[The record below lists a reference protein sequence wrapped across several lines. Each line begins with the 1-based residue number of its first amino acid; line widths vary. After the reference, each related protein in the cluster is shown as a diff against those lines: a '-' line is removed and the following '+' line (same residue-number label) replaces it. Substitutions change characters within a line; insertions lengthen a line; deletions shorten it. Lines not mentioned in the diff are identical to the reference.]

1 MSPFR
6 GCEETQ
12 SESEDKDA
20 DELQRRRQRQRQR
33 QRRRRGLL
41 QRSFNTQ
48 VAGDP
53 QARREDVVD
62 INLVKQEVPGGARAY
77 YITRNVKLDDS
88 NDGDEEDENEDEDDE
103 DDKNDY
109 DDG

>member
-12 SESEDKDA
+12 SESEDKDEDEDK
-20 DELQRRRQRQRQR
+20 DELQRR
-33 QRRRRGLL
+33 GLL
-41 QRSFNTQ
+41 RRSFNTQ

-53 QARREDVVD
+53 RARREDVVD

-77 YITRNVKLDDS
+77 VNGKQCGVGHYFCLQTAR
-88 NDGDEEDENEDEDDE
+88 
-103 DDKNDY
+103 
-109 DDG
+109 

>member
-20 DELQRRRQRQRQR
+20 DELQRRR
-33 QRRRRGLL
+33 RRGLF

-53 QARREDVVD
+53 RVRREDVVD

-77 YITRNVKLDDS
+77 VNGKQCGVGHYFCS
-88 NDGDEEDENEDEDDE
+88 
-103 DDKNDY
+103 
-109 DDG
+109 

>member
-12 SESEDKDA
+12 SESEDQDE
-20 DELQRRRQRQRQR
+20 DELQRR
-33 QRRRRGLL
+33 GLL
-41 QRSFNTQ
+41 WRSFNTQ

-53 QARREDVVD
+53 RARREDVVD

-77 YITRNVKLDDS
+77 VNGKQCGVGHYFCSQTAR
-88 NDGDEEDENEDEDDE
+88 
-103 DDKNDY
+103 
-109 DDG
+109 

>member
-6 GCEETQ
+6 GYEETQ

-20 DELQRRRQRQRQR
+20 DELQRRR
-33 QRRRRGLL
+33 GLL
-41 QRSFNTQ
+41 QRSFNIQ

-53 QARREDVVD
+53 RARREDVVD

-77 YITRNVKLDDS
+77 VNGKQCEVGHYFCS
-88 NDGDEEDENEDEDDE
+88 
-103 DDKNDY
+103 
-109 DDG
+109 

>member
-20 DELQRRRQRQRQR
+20 DELQRRRRRR
-33 QRRRRGLL
+33 RRRRGLL

-53 QARREDVVD
+53 RARREDVVD

-77 YITRNVKLDDS
+77 VNGKQCGVGHYFCS
-88 NDGDEEDENEDEDDE
+88 
-103 DDKNDY
+103 
-109 DDG
+109 